1 MQEWYRDPESARL
14 VRISTLAQSPPPD
27 TIPIMA
33 NNTSL
38 QDKFYP
44 IRTSLPSC
52 ILLPVTNGNN
62 FEVTNRNN
70 FELKPQFINTLPRFH
85 GLESEDAYFF
95 IREFEEVCVMMRIF
109 QLTEDAVRL
118 RFILFA
124 LNYIAKKC
132 FTIFPPVRFL
142 HGMIL

>member
-1 MQEWYRDPESARL
+1 MQEWYQDPNSARL
-14 VRISTLAQSPPPD
+14 VRISTLAQTPPPD

-62 FEVTNRNN
+62 FE
-70 FELKPQFINTLPRFH
+70 LKPQFINTLPRFH
-85 GLESEDAYFF
+85 GLESEDEYFF
-95 IREFEEVCVMMRIF
+95 IREFGEVCVMMKIF

-118 RFILFA
+118 RFIPFA
-124 LNYIAKKC
+124 LKDIAKKWLYNL
-132 FTIFPPVRFL
+132 PASSVSS
-142 HGMIL
+142 